1 MALTPAE
8 LLEKALNGESL
19 DDDHA
24 DEAAKTTTT
33 PEEPTDNN
41 TDDAADAAK
50 AGAAE
55 HGKATGGA
63 STTEDDEPK
72 GAPIASKS
80 GAYTIPYEKL
90 EQSRERVKSLE
101 DRTKTL
107 EGENETLRAQLAEL
121 NAKQLANLEQ
131 AVEAA
136 QDRADA
142 GEAHTQ
148 ADQNLAIAKDALS
161 KGADPALFGDFSEEG
176 IAKGVS
182 VYTKSLVDQAEVRIY
197 SRVEKILEER
207 LAPVKAREAQEVK
220 DSHYSAIFQKHP
232 DANEIVQSSQFAA
245 WHASLP
251 GFQRAAVDAVLNPET
266 GGTAAEV
273 IEVFDTFKAQTGK
286 AAAPAAQDKGKAPE
300 VQRRVPHSLSEIAG
314 EQHQDI
320 AQQVM
325 ASAGADPNALIERM
339 QDMTPEQIERVMN
352 AV

>member
-24 DEAAKTTTT
+24 DEATKTTTT
-33 PEEPTDNN
+33 PEEPTDNKA
-41 TDDAADAAK
+41 DDAADAAK
-50 AGAAE
+50 AGADE
-55 HGKATGGA
+55 QGKTTGGA
-63 STTEDDEPK
+63 GTTEDDEPK

-101 DRTKTL
+101 
-107 EGENETLRAQLAEL
+107 GENESLRAQLAEL
-121 NAKQLANLEQ
+121 NAKQQANLEQ
-131 AVEAA
+131 AEDKA
-136 QDRADA
+136 QARADA
-142 GEAHTQ
+142 GKAQTQ
-148 ADQNLAIAKDALS
+148 ADQNLEAAKTAMGQGVDAS
-161 KGADPALFGDFSEEG
+161 LFGDFSEEG
-176 IAKGVS
+176 IAKGIAALMER
-182 VYTKSLVDQAEVRIY
+182 TREELRAELR
-197 SRVEKILEER
+197 EEAAR
-207 LAPVKAREAQEVK
+207 ELKPLKDREAQEVK

-266 GGTAAEV
+266 GGTAAQV

-325 ASAGADPNALIERM
+325 ASAGTDPNALIERM
-339 QDMTPEQIERVMN
+339 QDMSPEQIERVMN

>member
-24 DEAAKTTTT
+24 DEATKTTTT
-33 PEEPTDNN
+33 PEEPKDTN

-50 AGAAE
+50 AGADE
-55 HGKATGGA
+55 QGKTTGGA
-63 STTEDDEPK
+63 GTTEDDEPK

-90 EQSRERVKSLE
+90 EQAR
-101 DRTKTL
+101 DRAKTL
-107 EGENETLRAQLAEL
+107 EGENESLRAQLAEL
-121 NAKQLANLEQ
+121 NAKQQANLEQ
-131 AVEAA
+131 AEDKA
-136 QDRADA
+136 QARADA
-142 GEAHTQ
+142 GKEQTQ
-148 ADQNLAIAKDALS
+148 ADQNLEAAKKAMGQGVDAS
-161 KGADPALFGDFSEEG
+161 LFGDFSEEG
-176 IAKGVS
+176 IAKGIAALMER
-182 VYTKSLVDQAEVRIY
+182 TREELRAELR
-197 SRVEKILEER
+197 EEAAR
-207 LAPVKAREAQEVK
+207 ELKPLKDREAQEVK

-266 GGTAAEV
+266 GGTAAQV

>member
-24 DEAAKTTTT
+24 DEATKTTTT
-33 PEEPTDNN
+33 QEEPKDNN

-50 AGAAE
+50 AGATE
-55 HGKATGGA
+55 QGKATGGA
-63 STTEDDEPK
+63 GTTEDDEPK

-101 DRTKTL
+101 
-107 EGENETLRAQLAEL
+107 GENESLRAQLAEL
-121 NAKQLANLEQ
+121 NAKQQANLEQ
-131 AVEAA
+131 AEGNA
-136 QDRADA
+136 QARADA
-142 GEAHTQ
+142 GTAQTQ
-148 ADQNLAIAKDALS
+148 ADQNLEAAKTAMGQGVDAS
-161 KGADPALFGDFSEEG
+161 LFGDFSEEG
-176 IAKGVS
+176 IAKGIAALMER
-182 VYTKSLVDQAEVRIY
+182 TREELRAELR
-197 SRVEKILEER
+197 EEAAR
-207 LAPVKAREAQEVK
+207 ELKPLKDREAQEVK

-325 ASAGADPNALIERM
+325 ASAGTDPNALIERM
-339 QDMTPEQIERVMN
+339 QDMSPEQIERVMN
-352 AV
+352 AI

>member
-24 DEAAKTTTT
+24 DEATKTTTT
-33 PEEPTDNN
+33 QEEPKDNN

-50 AGAAE
+50 AGATDQ
-55 HGKATGGA
+55 GKATGGA
-63 STTEDDEPK
+63 GTTEDDEPK

-90 EQSRERVKSLE
+90 EQAR
-101 DRTKTL
+101 DRAKTL
-107 EGENETLRAQLAEL
+107 EGENESLRAQLAEL
-121 NAKQLANLEQ
+121 NAKQQANLEQ
-131 AVEAA
+131 AEDKA
-136 QDRADA
+136 QARADA
-142 GEAHTQ
+142 GKEQTQ
-148 ADQNLAIAKDALS
+148 ADQNLEAAKKAMGQGVDAS
-161 KGADPALFGDFSEEG
+161 LFGDFSEEG
-176 IAKGVS
+176 IAKGIAALMER
-182 VYTKSLVDQAEVRIY
+182 TREELRAELR
-197 SRVEKILEER
+197 EEAAR
-207 LAPVKAREAQEVK
+207 ELKPLKDREAQEVK

>member
-24 DEAAKTTTT
+24 DEATKTTTT
-33 PEEPTDNN
+33 PEEPKDNN

-50 AGAAE
+50 AGATE
-55 HGKATGGA
+55 QGKTTGGA
-63 STTEDDEPK
+63 GTTEDDEPK

-101 DRTKTL
+101 
-107 EGENETLRAQLAEL
+107 GENESLRAQLAEL
-121 NAKQLANLEQ
+121 NAKQQANLEQ
-131 AVEAA
+131 AEDKA
-136 QDRADA
+136 QARADA
-142 GEAHTQ
+142 GKAQTQ
-148 ADQNLAIAKDALS
+148 ADQNLEAAKTAMGQGVDAS
-161 KGADPALFGDFSEEG
+161 LFGDFSEEG
-176 IAKGVS
+176 IAKGIAALMER
-182 VYTKSLVDQAEVRIY
+182 TREELRAELR
-197 SRVEKILEER
+197 EEAAR
-207 LAPVKAREAQEVK
+207 ELKPLKDREAQEVK
-220 DSHYSAIFQKHP
+220 DSHYSAILEKHP

-325 ASAGADPNALIERM
+325 ASAGTDPNALIERM

>member
-24 DEAAKTTTT
+24 DEATKTTTT
-33 PEEPTDNN
+33 PEEPKDNN

-50 AGAAE
+50 AGATE
-55 HGKATGGA
+55 QGKTTGGA
-63 STTEDDEPK
+63 GTTEDDEPK

-101 DRTKTL
+101 
-107 EGENETLRAQLAEL
+107 GENESLRAQLAEL
-121 NAKQLANLEQ
+121 NAKQQANLEQ
-131 AVEAA
+131 AEDKA
-136 QDRADA
+136 QARADA
-142 GEAHTQ
+142 GKAQTQ
-148 ADQNLAIAKDALS
+148 ADQNLEAAKTAMGQGVDAS
-161 KGADPALFGDFSEEG
+161 LFGDFSEEG
-176 IAKGVS
+176 IAKGIAALMER
-182 VYTKSLVDQAEVRIY
+182 TREELRAELR
-197 SRVEKILEER
+197 EEAAR
-207 LAPVKAREAQEVK
+207 ELKPLKDREAQEIK
-220 DSHYSAIFQKHP
+220 DSHYSAILEKHP

-325 ASAGADPNALIERM
+325 ASAGTDPNALIERM

>member
-24 DEAAKTTTT
+24 DEATKTTTT
-33 PEEPTDNN
+33 QEEPTDNN

-50 AGAAE
+50 AGADE
-55 HGKATGGA
+55 QGKTTGGA
-63 STTEDDEPK
+63 GTTEDDEPK

-90 EQSRERVKSLE
+90 EQAR
-101 DRTKTL
+101 DRAKTL
-107 EGENETLRAQLAEL
+107 EGENESLRAQLAEL
-121 NAKQLANLEQ
+121 NAKQQANLEQ
-131 AVEAA
+131 AEDKA
-136 QDRADA
+136 QARADA
-142 GEAHTQ
+142 GKAQTQ
-148 ADQNLAIAKDALS
+148 ADQNLEAAKKAMGQGVDAS
-161 KGADPALFGDFSEEG
+161 LFGDFSEEG
-176 IAKGVS
+176 IAKGIAALMER
-182 VYTKSLVDQAEVRIY
+182 TREELRAELR
-197 SRVEKILEER
+197 EEAAR
-207 LAPVKAREAQEVK
+207 ELKPLKDREAQEVK
-220 DSHYSAIFQKHP
+220 DSHYGAIFEKHP

-325 ASAGADPNALIERM
+325 ASAGTDPNALIERM
-339 QDMTPEQIERVMN
+339 QDMSPEQIERVMN

>member
-24 DEAAKTTTT
+24 DEATKTTTT

-50 AGAAE
+50 AGADE
-55 HGKATGGA
+55 QGKTTGGA
-63 STTEDDEPK
+63 GTTEDDEPK

-90 EQSRERVKSLE
+90 EQAR
-101 DRTKTL
+101 DRAKTL
-107 EGENETLRAQLAEL
+107 EGENESLRAQLAEL
-121 NAKQLANLEQ
+121 NAKQQANLEKAEDNAQ
-131 AVEAA
+131 A
-136 QDRADA
+136 RADA
-142 GEAHTQ
+142 GKQQTE
-148 ADQNLAIAKDALS
+148 ADQNLEAAKKAMGQGVDAS
-161 KGADPALFGDFSEEG
+161 LFGDFSEEG
-176 IAKGVS
+176 IAKGIAALMER
-182 VYTKSLVDQAEVRIY
+182 TREELRAELR
-197 SRVEKILEER
+197 EEAAR
-207 LAPVKAREAQEVK
+207 ELKPLKDREAQEVK

-325 ASAGADPNALIERM
+325 ASAGTDPNALIERM
-339 QDMTPEQIERVMN
+339 QDMSPEQIERVMN

>member
-24 DEAAKTTTT
+24 DEATKTTTT

-50 AGAAE
+50 AGADE
-55 HGKATGGA
+55 QGKTTGGA
-63 STTEDDEPK
+63 GTTEDDEPK

-90 EQSRERVKSLE
+90 EQAR
-101 DRTKTL
+101 DRAKTL
-107 EGENETLRAQLAEL
+107 EGENESLRAQLAEL
-121 NAKQLANLEQ
+121 NAKQQANLEQ
-131 AVEAA
+131 AEDKA
-136 QDRADA
+136 QARADA
-142 GEAHTQ
+142 GREQTQ
-148 ADQNLAIAKDALS
+148 ADQNLEAAKKAMGQGVDAS
-161 KGADPALFGDFSEEG
+161 LFGDFSEEG
-176 IAKGVS
+176 IAKGIAALMER
-182 VYTKSLVDQAEVRIY
+182 TREELRAELR
-197 SRVEKILEER
+197 EEAAR
-207 LAPVKAREAQEVK
+207 ELKPLKDREAQEVK

>member
-24 DEAAKTTTT
+24 DEATKTTTT
-33 PEEPTDNN
+33 PEEPKDNN

-50 AGAAE
+50 AGATE
-55 HGKATGGA
+55 QGKTTGGA
-63 STTEDDEPK
+63 GTAEDDEPK

-101 DRTKTL
+101 
-107 EGENETLRAQLAEL
+107 GENESLRAQLAEL
-121 NAKQLANLEQ
+121 NAKQQANLEQ
-131 AVEAA
+131 AEDKA
-136 QDRADA
+136 QARADA
-142 GEAHTQ
+142 GKEQTQ
-148 ADQNLAIAKDALS
+148 ADQNLEAAKNAMGQGVDAS
-161 KGADPALFGDFSEEG
+161 LFGDFSEEG
-176 IAKGVS
+176 IAKGIAALMER
-182 VYTKSLVDQAEVRIY
+182 TREELRAELR
-197 SRVEKILEER
+197 EEAAR
-207 LAPVKAREAQEVK
+207 ELKPLKDREAQEVK

-266 GGTAAEV
+266 GGTAAQV